1 MKKYFIL
8 FLVCIAFISC
18 KDKENKDISGAYT
31 ATFSSNLY
39 FVRPMDCFVLKKID
53 NDSYYLA
60 TYYDDSNSL
69 NSIGYS
75 PLSIL
80 RCYGENRFKGKFYNY
95 DYIFDQWLEGDLDL
109 VIDNNNISGSFSAM
123 ILVPTASVMYP
134 ISREIV
140 EGNINLKYSD
150 FYSNPSNL
158 PKFPAK

>member
-18 KDKENKDISGAYT
+18 KDDEIKDISGGYI
-31 ATFSSNLY
+31 ATFSSNVHLIN
-39 FVRPMDCFVLKKID
+39 PMDCFVLKKID

-60 TYYDDSNSL
+60 TYYN
-69 NSIGYS
+69 NGTRYS

-109 VIDNNNISGSFSAM
+109 VIDNNNISGSFSAI
-123 ILVPTASVMYP
+123 ILKPTGSVISP
-134 ISREIV
+134 ITQGLV

>member
-18 KDKENKDISGAYT
+18 KDDEIKDISGAYT
-31 ATFSSNLY
+31 ATFSSNVY

-60 TYYDDSNSL
+60 AYYN
-69 NSIGYS
+69 NGTRYS

-80 RCYGENRFKGKFYNY
+80 RCYDENRIKGKFYNY

-109 VIDNNNISGSFSAM
+109 VIDNNKISGSFSAIM
-123 ILVPTASVMYP
+123 LVPTSSVMYP
-134 ISREIV
+134 ISRQLV
-140 EGNINLKYSD
+140 EGNINLKYND
-150 FYSNPSNL
+150 FYSNLSNL